1 MHVLAITIPPLR
13 DRLGDLPLLTAA
25 WQERRGLQMDIPL
38 NVRLAM
44 ERYPWPGNIRELYN
58 FLDRYA
64 AFGDAAL
71 DSLGD
76 AARSSL
82 SLLPPEL
89 EEGVTLEELLDNCL
103 EEGDQEGFHALF
115 EEYLEKIRVHQEME
129 VSDYDLVF
137 GNILIDAEGRWNL
150 IDYEWTFEERV
161 DMEALAYRSLYCY
174 QMGDGSRKG
183 LSMEPFLRRL
193 GISEEKAEEYRAR
206 ERRFQKA
213 VTGNRV
219 SISDMRVLLGRRA
232 VPWQSFFSQVERS
245 VVEVFEDFGRGYSPE
260 HSYHLY
266 PSYIAADM
274 MRLSILLKEGVRGV
288 RVDPAECSC
297 IIRMKAARLAG
308 KELDLADKAV
318 LAMNGWELSGKGE
331 KMPVFF
337 FHTNDPNINIRLEK
351 EDGEAGEML
360 ELEFEI
366 SRLPE
371 ETAAA
376 LDSNLKRR
384 HWF

>member
-1 MHVLAITIPPLR
+1 MNRCELVRQPDGLPCA
-13 DRLGDLPLLTAA
+13 RL
-25 WQERRGLQMDIPL
+25 E
-38 NVRLAM
+38 
-44 ERYPWPGNIRELYN
+44 Y
-58 FLDRYA
+58 
-64 AFGDAAL
+64 
-71 DSLGD
+71 
-76 AARSSL
+76 
-82 SLLPPEL
+82 L
-89 EEGVTLEELLDNCL
+89 EGSTLEELLDDRL
-103 EEGDQEGFHALF
+103 EAGDQAGFDKLF
-115 EEYLEKIRVHQEME
+115 EEYVQKIRTHQEME

-137 GNILIDAEGRWNL
+137 GNILIDPEGRWNL

-174 QMGDGSRKG
+174 QMGDGRRKS
-183 LSMEPFLRRL
+183 LNMEPFLKRL
-193 GISEEKAEEYRAR
+193 GISEEKAEGYKAR

-245 VVEVFEDFGRGYSPE
+245 IVEIFEDFGRGYSPE
-260 HSYHLY
+260 HSYYLY
-266 PSYIAADM
+266 PSYVAADM
-274 MRLSILLKEGVRGV
+274 MRLSIPLKDGVRGV

-297 IIRMKAARLAG
+297 IIRMRSAHLSG
-308 KELDLADKAV
+308 KELDLSDKAV
-318 LAMNGWELSGKGE
+318 LAMNGWELTGKGE
-331 KMPVFF
+331 KTPVFF

-351 EDGEAGEML
+351 ENAEAGEIL

-366 SRLPE
+366 NRMPE

>member
-1 MHVLAITIPPLR
+1 
-13 DRLGDLPLLTAA
+13 
-25 WQERRGLQMDIPL
+25 
-38 NVRLAM
+38 
-44 ERYPWPGNIRELYN
+44 
-58 FLDRYA
+58 
-64 AFGDAAL
+64 
-71 DSLGD
+71 
-76 AARSSL
+76 
-82 SLLPPEL
+82 
-89 EEGVTLEELLDNCL
+89 
-103 EEGDQEGFHALF
+103 
-115 EEYLEKIRVHQEME
+115 ME
-129 VSDYDLVF
+129 VSDYDLIF